1 MRSHHQDQCLL
12 TEFIF
17 EFFYQAAMLCFFSR
31 FANTSFESFGPRPGP
46 DQGHISTQILQH
58 LHENEASFYLN
69 SAICK
74 FSENAAFRITT
85 LVLCN
90 I

>member
-1 MRSHHQDQCLL
+1 
-12 TEFIF
+12 
-17 EFFYQAAMLCFFSR
+17 MLCFFSR

-74 FSENAAFRITT
+74 FSENAAFRITVRRQPT
-85 LVLCN
+85 WDQWALFLRDTFLPVASPV
-90 I
+90 